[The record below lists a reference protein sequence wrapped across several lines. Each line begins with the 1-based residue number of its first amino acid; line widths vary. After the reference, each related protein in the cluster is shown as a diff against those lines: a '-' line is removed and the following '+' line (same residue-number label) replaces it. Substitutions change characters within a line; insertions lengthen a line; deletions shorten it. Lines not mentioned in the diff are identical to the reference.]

1 VAVGALNSIHEEPG
15 GVFLRS
21 RVLNATLVC
30 LSVLLTLAVGEVAL
44 RVSGAYRPPDEP
56 VQTARPEIYRTH
68 PQVGYAMWPSK
79 TMTYRYPET
88 SQELIPLVSN
98 SDGFRT
104 AREFDERD
112 GRLRILVVGDSFV
125 FGQGVRAEERVTEQ
139 LEAMESGWRVD
150 NMGMTGWGLDLMVRA
165 IERYGRKA
173 NPDIVVLAVYTDD
186 FRRLLPYYAGVG
198 FAYPKFEL
206 VGGELISVPFPYPR
220 FWERLRL
227 VQGIYQSRWQL
238 HRNRYDLNQA
248 LLNRY
253 LEDASEIGFDPV
265 VVFFPGRADTEE
277 DKTRRQFLA
286 RWTSSRGVPFADLT
300 DPMQRAGADQVF
312 IEDNWHWNA
321 LGHRVAA
328 IELHNLLRRHFKT
341 RPAP

>member
-1 VAVGALNSIHEEPG
+1 M
-15 GVFLRS
+15 RS
-21 RVLNATLVC
+21 RLLSAALVC
-30 LSVLLTLAVGEVAL
+30 LSVVLALAVGEVGL

-56 VQTARPEIYRTH
+56 IQTARPEIYRAD
-68 PQVGYAMWPSK
+68 PYVGYTMWPSQ
-79 TMTYRYPET
+79 TTTYRYPEN

-104 AREFDERD
+104 AREFDEHD
-112 GRLRILVVGDSFV
+112 GRVRILVVGDSFV
-125 FGQGVRAEERVTEQ
+125 FGQGVRAEERFTEQ
-139 LEAMESGWRVD
+139 IEAVESGWRVD

-173 NPDIVVLAVYTDD
+173 DPDIVVLAVYTDD

-220 FWERLRL
+220 LWERLRL
-227 VQGIYQSRWQL
+227 VQWAYQSKWQQD
-238 HRNRYDLNQA
+238 RNRYDLNQA
-248 LLNRY
+248 LLDRY
-253 LEDASEIGFDPV
+253 LEDASEIGFTPA

-277 DKTRRQFLA
+277 DQTRRRFLA
-286 RWTSSRGVPFADLT
+286 TWASSRDVPFADLT
-300 DPMQRAGADQVF
+300 ASMQRGGGDKVF
-312 IEDNWHWNA
+312 IEDNWHWNG

-328 IELHNLLRRHFKT
+328 GELRSLLRRQVKREPT
-341 RPAP
+341 S